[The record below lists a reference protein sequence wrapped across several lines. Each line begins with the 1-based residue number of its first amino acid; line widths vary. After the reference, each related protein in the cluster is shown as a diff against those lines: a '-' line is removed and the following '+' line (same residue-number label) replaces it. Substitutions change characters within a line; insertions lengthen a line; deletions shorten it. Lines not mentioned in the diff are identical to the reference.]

1 MTVASAL
8 QLMNQYGL
16 ILLFIVSTLEAM
28 NCPGMPAGVLLPA
41 AGVLAAGSD
50 HNLLIVYAVMLVGA
64 ILGCLM
70 LYLIGVLGGKAV
82 EHWLKRHS
90 GKHTAKIEHHLE
102 RIRNGNWWTILVCR
116 MLPVVRTLSSLLA
129 GIAHMPVHNYMMGT
143 VCGVALYNAIGI
155 GLGYF
160 AGWLFI

>member
-1 MTVASAL
+1 MTVTSAL
-8 QLMNQYGL
+8 QLMDQYGL

-28 NCPGMPAGVLLPA
+28 NFPGMPAGVLLPA
-41 AGVLAAGSD
+41 AGVLAAESD
-50 HNLLIVYAVMLVGA
+50 HNLLVVYAVMLVGA
-64 ILGCLM
+64 NLGCLL
-70 LYLIGVLGGKAV
+70 LYLIGMLGGKAV
-82 EHWLKRHS
+82 EHWIKRHS

-116 MLPVVRTLSSLLA
+116 MLPVVRTLASLLA
-129 GIAHMPVHNYMMGT
+129 GIARMPIHNYMMGT

-155 GLGYF
+155 GLGFF